1 MVIEQR
7 ISRLEGAYEQVD
19 RRLDE
24 MHQSINGLRAE
35 MNGLRVEMHESING
49 LRTEMN
55 SRLEEMNSRFNTL
68 YVLIA
73 ASWVTIIGAMIGL
86 YFK

>member
-24 MHQSINGLRAE
+24 MHQSIIGLRAE
-35 MNGLRVEMHESING
+35 MNGLRAEV
-49 LRTEMN
+49 
-55 SRLEEMNSRFNTL
+55 NSRFNTL

>member
-24 MHQSINGLRAE
+24 MNQATNNLRAE
-35 MNGLRVEMHESING
+35 MNGLRIETHE
-49 LRTEMN
+49 
-55 SRLEEMNSRFNTL
+55 
-68 YVLIA
+68 
-73 ASWVTIIGAMIGL
+73 
-86 YFK
+86 

>member
-24 MHQSINGLRAE
+24 MHQAIIGLRAE
-35 MNGLRVEMHESING
+35 MNGMRVHQQPAGRDEQPCAP
-49 LRTEMN
+49 R
-55 SRLEEMNSRFNTL
+55 
-68 YVLIA
+68 
-73 ASWVTIIGAMIGL
+73 
-86 YFK
+86 

>member
-24 MHQSINGLRAE
+24 MHQSIIGLRA
-35 MNGLRVEMHESING
+35 
-49 LRTEMN
+49 
-55 SRLEEMNSRFNTL
+55 EMNSRFNTL

>member
-24 MHQSINGLRAE
+24 MHQ
-35 MNGLRVEMHESING
+35 SING